1 MTPRFVTRQE
11 IRRVLTFE
19 ACVPLMREA
28 MVAVSS
34 GGINQP
40 PRQILPL
47 VSGKGAFGVMPGV
60 IADDRFGA
68 KLISAFQHAPGSSL
82 PAHQGVVVLFDPQT
96 GSPVCVLDAGEI
108 TRIRTAAASALATDA
123 LARTDAG
130 NLLVLG
136 TGEQAEAHIRA
147 ISATRPVGRIVLWG
161 RNPAHA
167 RRLADGLAAKHG
179 LSIEVATDLRSA
191 VAQAD
196 IICTTTSSA
205 EPILKGAWLSDG
217 AHVNIVGSSRAGP
230 AEVDDDLV
238 VRSRYFV
245 DGRDNVL
252 AQGAEFLRARA
263 AGRVDETHIVG
274 EIGEV
279 LAGRIAGRRS
289 PMEITAYKS
298 LGSVAQDLW
307 AGWHVYQALQ

>member
-1 MTPRFVTRQE
+1 
-11 IRRVLTFE
+11 
-19 ACVPLMREA
+19 
-28 MVAVSS
+28 
-34 GGINQP
+34 
-40 PRQILPL
+40 
-47 VSGKGAFGVMPGV
+47 
-60 IADDRFGA
+60 
-68 KLISAFQHAPGSSL
+68 
-82 PAHQGVVVLFDPQT
+82 
-96 GSPVCVLDAGEI
+96 
-108 TRIRTAAASALATDA
+108 
-123 LARTDAG
+123 
-130 NLLVLG
+130 
-136 TGEQAEAHIRA
+136 
-147 ISATRPVGRIVLWG
+147 
-161 RNPAHA
+161 
-167 RRLADGLAAKHG
+167 LADGLAAKHG